1 MDLDGFGWS
10 RANAHSNYI
19 YPQFMGK
26 PVMRWWV
33 EVCYNGWR
41 RSGIAYAYMGW
52 TMISVLN
59 LAVVDLSSLV
69 IAGMVVATY
78 RYI

>member
-1 MDLDGFGWS
+1 MRVLDGFEWS
-10 RANAHSNYI
+10 RANACSNYI

-33 EVCYNGWR
+33 EAYYNSWK

-52 TMISVLN
+52 TMISIFT
-59 LAVVDLSSLV
+59 LAAVDLSSLV
-69 IAGMVVATY
+69 ITGMVVATY
-78 RYI
+78 M